1 MDRGRDA
8 EAVTVAQRIGEN
20 DEMTDEM
27 TMDTDR
33 QHHETT
39 SQSVTAVAETS
50 DDAPASGPTHG
61 HGPSYADDKAK
72 ILSRLRRI
80 EGQVRGVERM
90 VEADQ
95 YCVDVLTQMSS
106 IISALRATGLLVLED
121 HIRGCVVGA
130 DEDDQ
135 EAVLDELNGAIERFV
150 RSVS

>member
-1 MDRGRDA
+1 MNRSTDA
-8 EAVTVAQRIGEN
+8 EAASTTHRIGKE
-20 DEMTDEM
+20 DEMTTESVN
-27 TMDTDR
+27 R
-33 QHHETT
+33 ETT
-39 SQSVTAVAETS
+39 GQSATNVSETQ
-50 DDAPASGPTHG
+50 DAPASGHTHS

-90 VEADQ
+90 VESDQ

-130 DEDDQ
+130 DKDDQ

>member
-1 MDRGRDA
+1 MTSAHQQDT
-8 EAVTVAQRIGEN
+8 ELN
-20 DEMTDEM
+20 DNGGMTAD
-27 TMDTDR
+27 DT
-33 QHHETT
+33 
-39 SQSVTAVAETS
+39 
-50 DDAPASGPTHG
+50 PATQTLGHS
-61 HGPSYADDKAK
+61 HGPSYAKDRAK

-90 VEADQ
+90 VENDQ

-130 DEDDQ
+130 DKDDQ

>member
-1 MDRGRDA
+1 MSDTS
-8 EAVTVAQRIGEN
+8 EQI
-20 DEMTDEM
+20 EMT
-27 TMDTDR
+27 
-33 QHHETT
+33 TT
-39 SQSVTAVAETS
+39 ANHQDNESNGPVLNDPVDAVAGEEPA
-50 DDAPASGPTHG
+50 APATGHK
-61 HGPSYADDKAK
+61 HGPSYANDKAK

-90 VEADQ
+90 VENDQ

-130 DEDDQ
+130 DKDDQ

>member
-1 MDRGRDA
+1 
-8 EAVTVAQRIGEN
+8 
-20 DEMTDEM
+20 MTSV
-27 TMDTDR
+27 DTTIDSMPE
-33 QHHETT
+33 QGGDQATPATT
-39 SQSVTAVAETS
+39 
-50 DDAPASGPTHG
+50 ASGHG
-61 HGPSYADDKAK
+61 HQASYANDKAK

-90 VEADQ
+90 VENDQ

-130 DEDDQ
+130 DPDDR